1 MKKLFLILFI
11 PLYSLFMPPAASGV
25 TPYIIGPDVK
35 IINNNII
42 VRTSIADIA
51 DLEQTVKSSIGKEII
66 FTAELMRVWD
76 FWPDE
81 FIVSKKIRKIVKYDN
96 LRDQYR
102 TSWRDGLV
110 RTDNILTEFNTMK
123 NWILSEDSISIANI
137 KELEPGSYY
146 IRIVV
151 ESKSREKIPL
161 LGLLMYLVPEVE
173 MSLVKE
179 SQPFVAGINK

>member
-1 MKKLFLILFI
+1 MKKLLLILFI
-11 PLYSLFMPPAASGV
+11 PLHSLFMPASVSGV
-25 TPYIIGPDVK
+25 TPYIIGPGVK

-42 VRTSIADIA
+42 VRTSIAEIA
-51 DLEQTVKSSIGKEII
+51 DFEQLVKSSIGKEII
-66 FTAELMRVWD
+66 FTAELMRELD

-81 FIVSKKIRKIVKYDN
+81 FIVSKKIRKIIKYDN

-123 NWILSEDSISIANI
+123 DWILSEDSISIANI

-151 ESKSREKIPL
+151 ESRSREKIPL
-161 LGLLMYLVPEVE
+161 IGLLMYLVPEVE
-173 MSLVKE
+173 MSLAKK
-179 SQPFVAGINK
+179 SQVFVIGSTK

>member
-11 PLYSLFMPPAASGV
+11 PLYSLFMPPAASGA

-51 DLEQTVKSSIGKEII
+51 DFEQLVKSSIGKEII
-66 FTAELMRVWD
+66 LTVELMRVWD

-96 LRDQYR
+96 LRDRYR
-102 TSWRDGLV
+102 ASWRGGNT
-110 RTDNILTEFNTMK
+110 RTDKIFTDFNLMK
-123 NWILSEDSISIANI
+123 NWVLSEEKMSIA
-137 KELEPGSYY
+137 
-146 IRIVV
+146 
-151 ESKSREKIPL
+151 
-161 LGLLMYLVPEVE
+161 
-173 MSLVKE
+173 
-179 SQPFVAGINK
+179 

>member
-11 PLYSLFMPPAASGV
+11 PLYSLFLPPAASGV

-35 IINNNII
+35 IINNNIV

-51 DLEQTVKSSIGKEII
+51 DFEQIVKSSIGKEII

-102 TSWRDGLV
+102 TSWRDGIT
-110 RTDNILTEFNTMK
+110 RTDNIFTEFNTMK

-146 IRIVV
+146 IRFVV

-161 LGLLMYLVPEVE
+161 IGFLMYLVPEVE
-173 MSLVKE
+173 MSLAKE
-179 SQPFVAGINK
+179 SQSFILGIDK

>member
-1 MKKLFLILFI
+1 MKKLLFILFI
-11 PLYSLFMPPAASGV
+11 SLYSVFMPPAASGA
-25 TPYIIGPDVK
+25 TPYIMGPEVK

-42 VRTSIADIA
+42 VKTSIAGLA
-51 DLEQTVKSSIGKEII
+51 DFEQIVKASIGKEII

-96 LRDQYR
+96 LREQYR
-102 TSWRDGLV
+102 TSWRDGST
-110 RTDNILTEFNTMK
+110 RADTIFTDFNTMK
-123 NWILSEDSISIANI
+123 NWILSEDSISLANI

-161 LGLLMYLVPEVE
+161 IGLLVYLVPEIE
-173 MSLVKE
+173 MSLAKE
-179 SQPFVAGINK
+179 SQPFVAGVNK